1 MTDLFPLRHLRR
13 VYCAGPLFN
22 AAERQ
27 EMLRIADVLGRAGF
41 QPFVP
46 HADGMEFSPVRHYLI
61 DCGHS
66 PSLVGQWLH
75 GAIFALDTYQVVV
88 GCGTLVFNMN
98 GRVPDEGAV
107 AEATMA
113 WMLGKPVVVFKED
126 VRTSIA
132 GRDNPLVV
140 GPANFEHVG
149 DIEQLGQVLAAKLA
163 DHPLDEE
170 WRVPCPPHLGQTLD
184 VGERLWL
191 ELEAL
196 GPNRDPQRVADF
208 MLALFNRQADAT
220 GKAWPAGSAA
230 ADAPGARPRSGSG
243 DGVRTSPGNNRT
255 VPNVIRAA
263 RDS

>member
-1 MTDLFPLRHLRR
+1 MEQLFPLRHLRR

-27 EMLRIADVLGRAGF
+27 EMLQIAEVLSRAGF

-46 HADGMEFSPVRHYLI
+46 HADGMEFAQVRPYMIARGH
-61 DCGHS
+61 CGEQ
-66 PSLVGQWLH
+66 VGHWLH
-75 GAIFALDTYQVVV
+75 AAIFALDTYQVVV

-126 VRTSIA
+126 ARSAIA

-140 GPANFEHVG
+140 GPANFELVG
-149 DIEQLGQVLAAKLA
+149 DIEQLGEALAAKLA
-163 DHPLDEE
+163 VHPLNED
-170 WRVPCPPHLGQTLD
+170 WQVPCPPHLGQTLNI
-184 VGERLWL
+184 GQRLWL

-196 GPNRDPQRVADF
+196 GPQRDPERIAEF
-208 MLALFNRQADAT
+208 MLQLFCTQ
-220 GKAWPAGSAA
+220 S
-230 ADAPGARPRSGSG
+230 APGNRMTKGTARNV
-243 DGVRTSPGNNRT
+243 VRL
-255 VPNVIRAA
+255 A

>member
-27 EMLRIADVLGRAGF
+27 EMLRIANVLGRAGF

-46 HADGMEFSPVRHYLI
+46 HADGMEFSPVRQYLI
-61 DCGHS
+61 DRGHC
-66 PSLVGQWLH
+66 PQLVGQWLH

-88 GCGTLVFNMN
+88 GCGSLVFNMN

-126 VRTSIA
+126 ARSAIA

-140 GPANFEHVG
+140 GPANFEHVAE
-149 DIEQLGQVLAAKLA
+149 IEQLGEALVARLAE
-163 DHPLDEE
+163 HPLSED

-184 VGERLWL
+184 IGERLWL

-196 GPNRDPQRVADF
+196 GPQREPERVADF
-208 MLALFNRQADAT
+208 MLGLFNRQADGELKGRT
-220 GKAWPAGSAA
+220 SPQSAENSA
-230 ADAPGARPRSGSG
+230 ARPRSVPS
-243 DGVRTSPGNNRT
+243 DSIKPSSNNNRT
-255 VPNVIRAA
+255 VPHVVRAA